1 MVSMRPMSF
10 GRFSSNGRIF
20 FRPSLPS
27 SDCACAA
34 ALITAR
40 LFTWDDVV
48 GDGEEERIFEVEE
61 MTPLDLSVRR
71 SRARAFCLIRSA

>member
-1 MVSMRPMSF
+1 MVSMRPISF

-20 FRPSLPS
+20 FKPSLPS

-40 LFTWDDVV
+40 WFRWDDVV

-61 MTPLDLSVRR
+61 MTPLDLSASR
-71 SRARAFCLIRSA
+71 SRTRPFCFNRSA